1 MIRDKDFL
9 SSMKLTF
16 DRSYHCDEIG
26 CGTSCYCSTIGNCK
40 ITSID
45 VSDIVGKIY
54 SIYFDDSDESKRDSK
69 INSIFGISKEVDI
82 YTIDRIVRHFKIWES
97 HKWHISIIK
106 KYYGEEIDKVSILS
120 SVAKEIEDALENA
133 FSIIDL
139 KDRINFLLNLE
150 YGYLLPE
157 LENNNYTLLKVNK
170 SELIFPV
177 ESNGERVEYYS
188 DRNYFSIR
196 GIVTDKMRVIDGYHR
211 LLSTD
216 SELVLVLKSTN

>member
-9 SSMKLTF
+9 NSIKLTF
-16 DRSYHCDEIG
+16 DRSYHCDEVG
-26 CGTSCYCSTIGNCK
+26 CGTSCYCSTITNCK

-45 VSDIVGKIY
+45 VSDIVGEIY
-54 SIYFDDSDESKRDSK
+54 SIYFDNSDETKRDSK
-69 INSIFGISKEVDI
+69 INSIFGISKDIDI
-82 YTIDRIVRHFKIWES
+82 YTIDRVVRHFKIWETY
-97 HKWHISIIK
+97 KWHISVIK
-106 KYYGEEIDKVSILS
+106 KYYGEEVDKISILS
-120 SVAKEIEDALENA
+120 SIAKEIEDKLEKA

-139 KDRINFLLNLE
+139 KDRINFLLELE

-157 LENNNYTLLKVNK
+157 LKNTEYTLLKVNK

-177 ESNGERVEYYS
+177 ESNGKRVDHYS

-216 SELVLVLKSTN
+216 SDRVLVLKTSQ